1 MIIFPAID
9 IKDGNVVRLFQ
20 GDYQQMTVYSEDPVQ
35 VAKTFKSCG
44 ARHLH
49 LVDLDGAK
57 EGRLVN
63 FDNIKGIIQEA
74 GLFVQVGGGIR
85 DMERIKAYVDLGV
98 HRVILGTAA
107 VTEPEFL
114 KAAIKTYGDKI
125 AVGVDVKAGKIA
137 INGWQHITDLEA
149 DDFLHNLEG
158 VGVTSVIYTDI
169 SKDGGLEG
177 TNLQAYEDLQKNH
190 SFQVIASGGVTYME
204 EIQQLK
210 NMGIYGAILGK
221 ALYAG
226 SLVLKEVI
234 GHFEQ
239 DSRPV

>member
-20 GDYQQMTVYSEDPVQ
+20 GDYDQMTVYSEDPVQ

-44 ARHLH
+44 ATHLH

-63 FDNIKGIIQEA
+63 FENIKRIIQEA

-85 DMERIKAYVDLGV
+85 DMERIKAYLDLGV

-114 KAAIKTYGDKI
+114 KAAIEKYGDKI
-125 AVGVDVKAGKIA
+125 AVGVDVKAGRVA
-137 INGWQHITDLEA
+137 INGWQKVTDIETG
-149 DDFLHNLEG
+149 DFLGSLEKLG
-158 VGVTSVIYTDI
+158 VATVIYTDI

-177 TNLQAYEDLQKNH
+177 TNLEAYEDLEKNY
-190 SFQVIASGGVTYME
+190 SFQIIASGGVTYME
-204 EIQQLK
+204 ELRVLK
-210 NMGIYGAILGK
+210 NMGVYGAILGK

-226 SLVLKEVI
+226 SLVLREVVK
-234 GHFEQ
+234 HFEQ
-239 DSRPV
+239 

>member
-1 MIIFPAID
+1 MRIFPAID

-63 FDNIKGIIQEA
+63 FDSIKGIIQEA

-114 KAAIKTYGDKI
+114 KTAIKTYGDKI
-125 AVGVDVKAGKIA
+125 AVGVDVKAGRVA
-137 INGWQHITDLEA
+137 INGWQQVTDIEA
-149 DDFLHNLEG
+149 EDFLRSLEKLG
-158 VGVTSVIYTDI
+158 LATVIYTDI

-177 TNLQAYEDLQKNH
+177 TNLQAYEDLEKNY
-190 SFQVIASGGVTYME
+190 SFQIIASGGVTYME
-204 EIQQLK
+204 EIQALK
-210 NMGIYGAILGK
+210 NMGIYGAVLGK

-226 SLVLKEVI
+226 SLVLREVV

-239 DSRPV
+239 EA

>member
-1 MIIFPAID
+1 MRIFPAID

-63 FDNIKGIIQEA
+63 FDSIKGIIQEA

-114 KAAIKTYGDKI
+114 KSAIKTYGDKI
-125 AVGVDVKAGKIA
+125 AVGVDVKAGRVA
-137 INGWQHITDLEA
+137 INGWQQVTDIEA
-149 DDFLHNLEG
+149 EDFLRSLEKLG
-158 VGVTSVIYTDI
+158 LATVIYTDI

-177 TNLQAYEDLQKNH
+177 TNLQAYEDLEKNY
-190 SFQVIASGGVTYME
+190 SFQIIASGGVTYME
-204 EIQQLK
+204 EIQALK

-226 SLVLKEVI
+226 SLVLREVV

-239 DSRPV
+239 EA

>member
-1 MIIFPAID
+1 
-9 IKDGNVVRLFQ
+9 
-20 GDYQQMTVYSEDPVQ
+20 MTVYSEDPVQ

-63 FDNIKGIIQEA
+63 FDSIKGIIQEA

-114 KAAIKTYGDKI
+114 KTAIKTYGDKI
-125 AVGVDVKAGKIA
+125 AVGVDVKAGRVA
-137 INGWQHITDLEA
+137 INGWQQVTDIEA
-149 DDFLHNLEG
+149 EDFLRSLEKLG
-158 VGVTSVIYTDI
+158 LATVIYTDI

-177 TNLQAYEDLQKNH
+177 TNLQAYEDLEKNY
-190 SFQVIASGGVTYME
+190 SFQIIASGGVTYME
-204 EIQQLK
+204 EIQALK

-226 SLVLKEVI
+226 SLVLREVV

-239 DSRPV
+239 EA

>member
-1 MIIFPAID
+1 MLIFPAID

-20 GDYQQMTVYSEDPVQ
+20 GDYDQMTVYSEDPVQ
-35 VAKTFKSCG
+35 VAKTFKDCG
-44 ARHLH
+44 ATHLH

-63 FDNIKGIIQEA
+63 FENIKKIIQEA

-85 DMERIKAYVDLGV
+85 DLERIKAYIDLGV

-114 KAAIKTYGDKI
+114 KEAIDNYGDKI
-125 AVGVDVKAGKIA
+125 AVGVDVKGHKVA
-137 INGWQHITDLEA
+137 INGWQNVTNIDA
-149 DDFLHNLEG
+149 DDFLRALEKMG
-158 VGVTSVIYTDI
+158 VATVIYTDI

-177 TNLQAYEDLQKNH
+177 TNLKAYESLQNDY
-190 SFQVIASGGVTYME
+190 SFQIIASGGVTYME
-204 EIQQLK
+204 ELQELK
-210 NMGIYGAILGK
+210 KMGVYGAILGK

-226 SLVLKEVI
+226 SLLLKEVV
-234 GHFEQ
+234 GYFEQ
-239 DSRPV
+239 GPGRV

>member
-1 MIIFPAID
+1 MRIFPAID

-63 FDNIKGIIQEA
+63 FDSIKGIIQEA

-114 KAAIKTYGDKI
+114 KTAIKTYGDKI
-125 AVGVDVKAGKIA
+125 AVGVDVKAGRVA
-137 INGWQHITDLEA
+137 INGWQQVTDIEA
-149 DDFLHNLEG
+149 EDFLRSLEKLG
-158 VGVTSVIYTDI
+158 LATVIYTDI

-177 TNLQAYEDLQKNH
+177 TNLQAYEDLEKNY
-190 SFQVIASGGVTYME
+190 SFQIIASGGVTYME
-204 EIQQLK
+204 EIQALK

-226 SLVLKEVI
+226 SLVLREVV

-239 DSRPV
+239 EA

>member
-1 MIIFPAID
+1 MRIFPAID

-63 FDNIKGIIQEA
+63 FDSIKGIIQEA

-114 KAAIKTYGDKI
+114 KSAIKTYGDKI
-125 AVGVDVKAGKIA
+125 AVGVDVKAGRVA
-137 INGWQHITDLEA
+137 INGWQQVTDIEA
-149 DDFLHNLEG
+149 EDFLRSLEKLG
-158 VGVTSVIYTDI
+158 LATVIYTDI

-177 TNLQAYEDLQKNH
+177 TNLQAYEDLEKNY
-190 SFQVIASGGVTYME
+190 SFQIIASGGVTYME
-204 EIQQLK
+204 EIQALK
-210 NMGIYGAILGK
+210 NMGIYGAVLGK

-226 SLVLKEVI
+226 SLVLREVV

-239 DSRPV
+239 EA

>member
-20 GDYQQMTVYSEDPVQ
+20 GDYDQMTVYSEDPVQ

-44 ARHLH
+44 ATHLH

-57 EGRLVN
+57 EGRLIN
-63 FDNIKGIIQEA
+63 FENIKRIIQEA

-85 DMERIKAYVDLGV
+85 DMERIKAYLDLGV

-114 KAAIKTYGDKI
+114 KAAIEKYGDKI
-125 AVGVDVKAGKIA
+125 AVGVDVKAGRVA
-137 INGWQHITDLEA
+137 INGWQKVTDIETG
-149 DDFLHNLEG
+149 DFLGSLEKLG
-158 VGVTSVIYTDI
+158 VATVIYTDI

-177 TNLQAYEDLQKNH
+177 TNLEAYEDLEKNY
-190 SFQVIASGGVTYME
+190 SFQIIASGGVTYME
-204 EIQQLK
+204 ELRVLK
-210 NMGIYGAILGK
+210 NMGVYGAILGK

-226 SLVLKEVI
+226 SLVLREVVK
-234 GHFEQ
+234 HFEQ
-239 DSRPV
+239 

>member
-1 MIIFPAID
+1 MRIFPAID

-44 ARHLH
+44 SRHLH

-63 FDNIKGIIQEA
+63 FDNIKRIIQEA

-114 KAAIKTYGDKI
+114 KTAIKTYGDKI
-125 AVGVDVKAGKIA
+125 AVGVDVKAGRVA
-137 INGWQHITDLEA
+137 INGWQQVTDIEA
-149 DDFLHNLEG
+149 EDFLRSLEKLG
-158 VGVTSVIYTDI
+158 LATVIYTDI

-177 TNLQAYEDLQKNH
+177 TNLQAYEDLEKNY
-190 SFQVIASGGVTYME
+190 SFQIIASGGVTYME
-204 EIQQLK
+204 EIQALK

-226 SLVLKEVI
+226 SLVLREVV

-239 DSRPV
+239 EA

>member
-1 MIIFPAID
+1 MRIFPAID

-63 FDNIKGIIQEA
+63 FDSIKGIIQEA

-107 VTEPEFL
+107 VTAPEFL
-114 KAAIKTYGDKI
+114 KTAIKTYGDKI
-125 AVGVDVKAGKIA
+125 AVGVDVKAGRVA
-137 INGWQHITDLEA
+137 INGWQQVTDIEA
-149 DDFLHNLEG
+149 EDFLRSLEKLG
-158 VGVTSVIYTDI
+158 LATVIYTDI

-177 TNLQAYEDLQKNH
+177 TNLQAYEDLEKNY
-190 SFQVIASGGVTYME
+190 SFQIIASGGVTYME
-204 EIQQLK
+204 EIQALK
-210 NMGIYGAILGK
+210 NMGIYGAVLGK

-226 SLVLKEVI
+226 SLVLREVV

-239 DSRPV
+239 EA